1 MADSDEEVTNKF
13 YCGHKDDAPMHKG
26 KRLPIGSMVQCA
38 TTGKISQYGVK
49 KIDPVILEHVEIK
62 KKTDKQI
69 IKLEAKVMMLKKK
82 AIDKQKSYKIAINQE
97 NKTKADKLEK
107 EFKDIVHEYKEVSNI
122 IRSYKANPY
131 NKSNI
136 DEVDEVM
143 TKKKVTVKKIDSEQ
157 KKDDR
162 NTEKE
167 FEKRHKARLAEM
179 EAKAKPKPKAK

>member
-13 YCGHKDDAPMHKG
+13 YCGHKDEAPMYKG

-49 KIDPVILEHVEIK
+49 KIDPLILEHVEIK

-82 AIDKQKSYKIAINQE
+82 AIDKQKSYKIAMNQE
-97 NKTKADKLEK
+97 NKAKADKLEK
-107 EFKDIVHEYKEVSNI
+107 EFKDIVNEYKEVSNI

-136 DEVDEVM
+136 NEVNEVM
-143 TKKKVTVKKIDSEQ
+143 TKKIPSVKKVQ
-157 KKDDR
+157 KKETMVD
-162 NTEKE
+162 ELE

-179 EAKAKPKPKAK
+179 EAKAKPKNRL